1 MEDLD
6 KLIVAKGFKS
16 CPKSE
21 KSPNLV
27 TLDITNKIKLPKELF
42 YLNCAVS
49 AALHN
54 GINLGCLG
62 TYATKHFH
70 PKPVL
75 SDWVIFIFLS
85 NKLSCQICL
94 RSSFFFGYY
103 KNIRFLC
110 KYSCHH
116 FLATFGKIRTT
127 FCWIFS
133 AISLNLFFKKM
144 EQSRPL
150 FVYFRLLH
158 ATHFFDKLMKA

>member
-42 YLNCAVS
+42 YLNSAVS

-133 AISLNLFFKKM
+133 AISLNLFFLKNGTIPA
-144 EQSRPL
+144 SFCL
-150 FVYFRLLH
+150 FSSFACY
-158 ATHFFDKLMKA
+158 TFFW

>member
-42 YLNCAVS
+42 YLNSAVS

-62 TYATKHFH
+62 TYATKRFH

-133 AISLNLFFKKM
+133 AISLNLFFLKNGTIPA
-144 EQSRPL
+144 SFCL
-150 FVYFRLLH
+150 FSSFACY
-158 ATHFFDKLMKA
+158 TFFW

>member
-127 FCWIFS
+127 FC
-133 AISLNLFFKKM
+133 
-144 EQSRPL
+144 
-150 FVYFRLLH
+150 
-158 ATHFFDKLMKA
+158 